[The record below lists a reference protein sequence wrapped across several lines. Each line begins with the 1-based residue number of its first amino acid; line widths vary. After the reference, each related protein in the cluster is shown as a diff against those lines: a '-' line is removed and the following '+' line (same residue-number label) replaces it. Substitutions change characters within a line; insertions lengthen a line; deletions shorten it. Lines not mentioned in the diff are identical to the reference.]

1 MQSTENTQS
10 SPAETNLGTLEQ
22 LSTLIQESL
31 QIYELEHQK
40 TSIIDELYNSLKII
54 TEFLSFS
61 VNVHPTIFNLPVE
74 THIMLLPDLN
84 LSIRSKNGKT
94 ELKPLS
100 SYSPDA
106 ISKILEYVI
115 PQIVEL
121 IKTEKSYLTEK
132 ITFLRSASKQL
143 SQVNHL
149 REGLLESENN

>member
-1 MQSTENTQS
+1 MQSTENTPS
-10 SPAETNLGTLEQ
+10 SSAETNLGTLEQ
-22 LSTLIQESL
+22 LSALIQESL

-54 TEFLSFS
+54 TEFLRFS

-84 LSIRSKNGKT
+84 LSIRSTNGKT
-94 ELKPLS
+94 ELKSLN

-143 SQVNHL
+143 NQVNHL